1 MQKCT
6 NPNGL
11 KERIFR
17 IRPIKKC
24 LKCLYLQG
32 IAPKQAKNSS
42 VKKLLLI
49 AAVPKTPENY
59 DNVKAIL
66 NELNIEAL
74 EFTVSADVK
83 MCKCKKCI
91 LKK

>member
-1 MQKCT
+1 MHKPQWVRK
-6 NPNGL
+6 
-11 KERIFR
+11 RVFR
-17 IRPIKKC
+17 LRPIENF
-24 LKCLYLQG
+24 LSFSNLQG
-32 IAPKQAKNSS
+32 VAPKQAKNSS

-59 DNVKAIL
+59 DVKAIL

-83 MCKCKKCI
+83 MCKCKK
-91 LKK
+91 